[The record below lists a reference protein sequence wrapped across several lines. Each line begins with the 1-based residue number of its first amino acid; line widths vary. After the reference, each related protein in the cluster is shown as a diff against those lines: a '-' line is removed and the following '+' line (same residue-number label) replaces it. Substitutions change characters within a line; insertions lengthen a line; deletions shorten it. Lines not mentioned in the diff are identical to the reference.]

1 MCTHSLVGVGRNA
14 KRCFQAGSVFI
25 HAEREVP
32 VALVYR
38 GHPFLYLQCMG
49 VALVTKP
56 IRQLDQQLYPLF
68 GLLSIERHLEMGQ
81 REGRWPQK
89 CGTSGGKV
97 DMKERERVRNQFVC
111 LTDTIACSLTQ

>member
-1 MCTHSLVGVGRNA
+1 MVYTHSLVGVRRNA
-14 KRCFQAGSVFI
+14 ECRLQAGSVFV

-49 VALVTKP
+49 VAFVTKP

-68 GLLSIERHLEMGQ
+68 GLLSIERHLEMGE
-81 REGRWPQK
+81 RGGRWPQK
-89 CGTSGGKV
+89 CSTSGEKV
-97 DMKERERVRNQFVC
+97 DMKEG
-111 LTDTIACSLTQ
+111 DS